1 MVYGIFF
8 EDAPF
13 GASSE
18 IFGKEAD
25 VLGIWVENMT
35 LEERKALVTS
45 FLGKTVKIRIDR
57 PIGYI
62 HEKERYTLTYPIN
75 YGYIPEV
82 YGGDGE
88 ELDVY
93 LLGVDIP
100 VEEYTAEVVGIVYR
114 EDDVE
119 DKLIAVPVGM
129 KLTREQ
135 MEAEVE
141 FQEQYHKS
149 RVETEK

>member
-25 VLGIWVENMT
+25 VLGIWVDNMT

-57 PIGYI
+57 PIGYV
-62 HEKERYTLTYPIN
+62 HKKERYTLTYPIN
-75 YGYIPEV
+75 YGYIPKV

-93 LLGVDIP
+93 LLGVDMP

>member
-1 MVYGIFF
+1 
-8 EDAPF
+8 
-13 GASSE
+13 
-18 IFGKEAD
+18 
-25 VLGIWVENMT
+25 MT
-35 LEERKALVTS
+35 AEERKALVTS
-45 FLGKTVKIRIDR
+45 FLGKTVTIRIDR
-57 PIGYI
+57 PIGYV
-62 HEKERYTLTYPIN
+62 HKKESYTLTYPIN

-93 LLGVDIP
+93 LLGVDMP

-135 MEAEVE
+135 METAVE

>member
-1 MVYGIFF
+1 
-8 EDAPF
+8 
-13 GASSE
+13 
-18 IFGKEAD
+18 
-25 VLGIWVENMT
+25 MT
-35 LEERKALVTS
+35 AEERKALVTS
-45 FLGKTVKIRIDR
+45 FLGKTVTIRIDR
-57 PIGYI
+57 PIGYV
-62 HEKERYTLTYPIN
+62 HKKESYTLTYPIN

-93 LLGVDIP
+93 LLGVDMP

-135 MEAEVE
+135 MEAAVE